1 MSKIALTLSIVEE
14 LSSEIDDFFLS
25 NFELLIVLDNPCFLT
40 KLEFMRSSIDILSL
54 SFLKTQ
60 L

>member
-25 NFELLIVLDNPCFLT
+25 NFELLIVLDKKYLVGCEPMT
-40 KLEFMRSSIDILSL
+40 
-54 SFLKTQ
+54 
-60 L
+60 